1 VVAWMI
7 AEAEN
12 AGLAERLIDQ
22 SCSKQGIAPDQLTLH
37 ADRGSTAAS
46 ASSSSRHSQR
56 VG

>member
-1 VVAWMI
+1 MI